1 MLDNLKEQLH
11 NLNNKP
17 MLIGLCVIIILLSS
31 VTAYYNFKLNSYDI
45 KINELKT
52 QNQKILQ
59 SIAEIDERVERS
71 KIEYEKLKVTTVQIE
86 STLQDE
92 LQKINEEVKPLEI
105 STDVDIVNYFSILSD
120 YGNGVYK

>member
-105 STDVDIVNYFSILSD
+105 STDVDIVKYFSILSD